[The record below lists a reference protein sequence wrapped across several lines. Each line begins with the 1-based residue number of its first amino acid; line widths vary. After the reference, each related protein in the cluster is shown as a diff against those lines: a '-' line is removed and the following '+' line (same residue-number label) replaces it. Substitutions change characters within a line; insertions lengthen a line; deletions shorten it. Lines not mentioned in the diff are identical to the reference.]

1 MELPANERPANAFPA
16 DEFSNEPERQADK
29 EADEMKDQLR
39 KEVAVWNAERND
51 SSARQVAESGM
62 TAAARTAPQ
71 PAKKA
76 KRAKPAVASV
86 VQPTG
91 TAKKPFA
98 MSFDGVTDAQHI
110 SYMIARGAR

>member
-1 MELPANERPANAFPA
+1 MELNANELPPN
-16 DEFSNEPERQADK
+16 EFQTEPERQADK
-29 EADEMKDQLR
+29 AADEMKDQLR

-51 SSARQVAESGM
+51 SSARQVAEAGM
-62 TAAARTAPQ
+62 TPTPRTAPQ

-76 KRAKPAVASV
+76 KRAKPAAATV
-86 VQPTG
+86 VQPAG